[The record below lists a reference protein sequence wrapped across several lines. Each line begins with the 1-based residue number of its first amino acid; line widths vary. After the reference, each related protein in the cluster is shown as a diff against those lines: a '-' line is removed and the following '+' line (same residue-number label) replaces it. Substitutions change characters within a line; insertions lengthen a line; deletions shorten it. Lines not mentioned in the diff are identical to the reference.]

1 MIFQMAEEQQEK
13 KRNFFQ
19 KLHDKYR
26 LIIYNDDTFEEV
38 WFFRLSRLNVIA
50 VLGTSAIILIAL
62 VSLLIAFT
70 PLKEFIPG
78 YPQGDI
84 RMEIIS
90 NNQKLDSLEQELK
103 LREQYLDNLS
113 RIMSGKTPV
122 EKTTS
127 QDSTI
132 KTRNIEF
139 KKSKHDSILREQ
151 IEKEEKYTLSF
162 NYKKSK
168 EKDLSRIH
176 FFTPVKG
183 IVTNPFNQKNDHL
196 GTDIVADKDMVVVS
210 TLEGTV
216 TMANWTLKTGYVIQI
231 QHANNIL
238 SVYKH
243 NAELLKDVGD
253 HVKAGEAI
261 AIIGNSG
268 ELSSGPHLHFEL
280 WKDGSPLDPE
290 NYIVF

>member
-1 MIFQMAEEQQEK
+1 MEEEQKQEK
-13 KRNFFQ
+13 KGGFFRRLRN
-19 KLHDKYR
+19 KYR

-50 VLGTSAIILIAL
+50 VMGTSAIVLIAL

-78 YPQGDI
+78 YPKGDI
-84 RMEIIS
+84 KMNMIS
-90 NNQKLDSLEQELK
+90 NNQKLDSIQQELK

-113 RIMSGKTPV
+113 RIISGKTPK
-122 EKTTS
+122 EQTS
-127 QDSTI
+127 SRDTVVHRSDI
-132 KTRNIEF
+132 NFEN
-139 KKSKHDSILREQ
+139 SKHDSILRKQ
-151 IEKEEKYTLSF
+151 IEEEEKYMLSVD
-162 NYKKSK
+162 YKSQQD
-168 EKDLSRIH
+168 KDMSQVH

-183 IVTNPFNQKNDHL
+183 IVTNSFNQEEKHF
-196 GTDIVADKDMVVVS
+196 GTDVVASKDMVVVA
-210 TLEGTV
+210 TLDGTV
-216 TMANWTLKTGYVIQI
+216 TMANWTLKTGYVIQL
-231 QHANNIL
+231 QHDNRIL

-243 NAELLKDVGD
+243 NAELLKEVGD

-268 ELSSGPHLHFEL
+268 ELSTGPHLHFEL
-280 WKDGSPLDPE
+280 WKNGSPLNPE

>member
-1 MIFQMAEEQQEK
+1 MEEEQKQEK
-13 KRNFFQ
+13 KGRFFRKLRN
-19 KLHDKYR
+19 KYR

-50 VLGTSAIILIAL
+50 VMGTSAIVLIAL

-78 YPQGDI
+78 YPKGDI
-84 RMEIIS
+84 KMNMIS
-90 NNQKLDSLEQELK
+90 NNQKLDSIQQELK
-103 LREQYLDNLS
+103 LREQYLNNLS
-113 RIMSGKTPV
+113 RIISGETPE

-127 QDSTI
+127 RDTAVQQNDITFES
-132 KTRNIEF
+132 
-139 KKSKHDSILREQ
+139 SKHDSILRKQ
-151 IEKEEKYTLSF
+151 IEEEEKYTLAV
-162 NYKKSK
+162 NYKNQQD
-168 EKDLSRIH
+168 KDMSQIH

-183 IVTNPFNQKNDHL
+183 IVTNSYNQEEKHF
-196 GTDIVADKDMVVVS
+196 GTDIVASKDMVVVA
-210 TLEGTV
+210 TLDGTV
-216 TMANWTLKTGYVIQI
+216 TLANWTLKTGYVIQL
-231 QHANNIL
+231 QHDNRIL

-243 NAELLKDVGD
+243 NAELLKEVGD

-268 ELSSGPHLHFEL
+268 ELSTGPHLHFEL
-280 WKDGSPLDPE
+280 WKNGSPLNPE

>member
-1 MIFQMAEEQQEK
+1 MEEEQKQEK
-13 KRNFFQ
+13 KGRFFRKLRN
-19 KLHDKYR
+19 KYR

-50 VLGTSAIILIAL
+50 VMGTSAIVLIAL

-78 YPQGDI
+78 YPKGDI
-84 RMEIIS
+84 KMNMIS
-90 NNQKLDSLEQELK
+90 NNQKLDSIQQELK

-113 RIMSGKTPV
+113 RIISGKTPK
-122 EKTTS
+122 EQTS
-127 QDSTI
+127 SRDTVVHRSDI
-132 KTRNIEF
+132 NFEN
-139 KKSKHDSILREQ
+139 SKHDSILRKQ
-151 IEKEEKYTLSF
+151 IEEEEKYMLSVD
-162 NYKKSK
+162 YKSQQD
-168 EKDLSRIH
+168 KDMSQVH

-183 IVTNPFNQKNDHL
+183 IVTNSFNQEEKHF
-196 GTDIVADKDMVVVS
+196 GTDVVASKDMVVVA
-210 TLEGTV
+210 TLDGTV
-216 TMANWTLKTGYVIQI
+216 TMANWTLKTGYVIQL
-231 QHANNIL
+231 QHDNRIL

-243 NAELLKDVGD
+243 NAELLKEVGD

-268 ELSSGPHLHFEL
+268 ELSTGPHLHFEL
-280 WKDGSPLDPE
+280 WKNGSPLNPE

>member
-1 MIFQMAEEQQEK
+1 MAEEQQQEK

-19 KLHDKYR
+19 KLRDKYR

-50 VLGTSAIILIAL
+50 VLGTSAIILITL

-78 YPQGDI
+78 YPKGDV

-103 LREQYLDNLS
+103 LREQYLNNLS
-113 RIMSGKTPV
+113 RIMSGKTPK
-122 EKTTS
+122 EKASS

-132 KTRNIEF
+132 PTKDIKF

-151 IEKEEKYTLSF
+151 IEKEEKYTLSV
-162 NYKKSK
+162 NYKNTKS
-168 EKDLSRIH
+168 KDLSQIH

-183 IVTNPFNQKNDHL
+183 IVTNSFNQKNDHL
-196 GTDIVADKDMVVVS
+196 GTDIVADKDMVVAA

-261 AIIGNSG
+261 AVIGNSG

-280 WKDGSPLDPE
+280 WQDGSPLDPE

>member
-1 MIFQMAEEQQEK
+1 MEEEQQEK
-13 KRNFFQ
+13 KRSFFQ
-19 KLHDKYR
+19 KLRNKYR

-50 VLGTSAIILIAL
+50 VLGTSTIVLIVL

-70 PLKEFIPG
+70 SLKEFIPG
-78 YPQGDI
+78 YPEGNL
-84 RMEIIS
+84 RMQIIA
-90 NNQKLDSLEQELK
+90 NNQKLDSLEQELT
-103 LREQYLDNLS
+103 LREQYLNNIS
-113 RIMSGKTPV
+113 RIMSGKTPK
-122 EKTTS
+122 EQTS
-127 QDSTI
+127 YQDSTVPT
-132 KTRNIEF
+132 KNINF
-139 KKSKHDSILREQ
+139 KKSKHDSILRKQ
-151 IEKEEKYTLSF
+151 IEEEEKYTLSV
-162 NYKKSK
+162 NYNKPQKR
-168 EKDLSRIH
+168 DLSQIH

-183 IVTNPFNQKNDHL
+183 IITNSFNAKKHHY
-196 GTDIVADKDMVVVS
+196 GTDIVASKDMVVVA
-210 TLEGTV
+210 TLDGTV
-216 TMANWTLKTGYVIQI
+216 SLANWTLKTGYVIQL

-243 NAELLKDVGD
+243 NAELLKEVGD

-280 WKDGSPLDPE
+280 WQDGSPLNPE

>member
-1 MIFQMAEEQQEK
+1 MEEEQKQEK
-13 KRNFFQ
+13 KGGFFRKLRN
-19 KLHDKYR
+19 KYR

-50 VLGTSAIILIAL
+50 VLGTSSIVLIAL

-78 YPQGDI
+78 YPKGNVK
-84 RMEIIS
+84 MNMIS
-90 NNQKLDSLEQELK
+90 NNQKLDSIQQELK
-103 LREQYLDNLS
+103 LREQYLNNLS
-113 RIMSGKTPV
+113 RIISGETPK

-127 QDSTI
+127 RDTAVQQNDITFES
-132 KTRNIEF
+132 
-139 KKSKHDSILREQ
+139 SKHDSILRKQ
-151 IEKEEKYTLSF
+151 IEEEEKYTLAVD
-162 NYKKSK
+162 YKNQQD
-168 EKDLSRIH
+168 KDMSQIH

-183 IVTNPFNQKNDHL
+183 IVTNSYNQEEKHF
-196 GTDIVADKDMVVVS
+196 GTDIVASKDMVVVA
-210 TLEGTV
+210 TLDGTV
-216 TMANWTLKTGYVIQI
+216 TLANWTLKTGYVIQL
-231 QHANNIL
+231 QHKNRIL

-243 NAELLKDVGD
+243 NAELLKEVGD

-268 ELSSGPHLHFEL
+268 ELSTGPHLHFEL
-280 WKDGSPLDPE
+280 WQNGSPLDPE

>member
-1 MIFQMAEEQQEK
+1 MAEEQQQEK

-19 KLHDKYR
+19 KLRDKYR

-50 VLGTSAIILIAL
+50 VFGTSAIILITL

-78 YPQGDI
+78 YPKGDV

-90 NNQKLDSLEQELK
+90 NNQKLDSLEKELK
-103 LREQYLDNLS
+103 LREQYLNNLS
-113 RIMSGKTPV
+113 RIMSGKKPK

-132 KTRNIEF
+132 PTKDINF

-151 IEKEEKYTLSF
+151 IEKEEKYTLSV
-162 NYKKSK
+162 NYKDTRS
-168 EKDLSRIH
+168 KDLSQIH

-183 IVTNPFNQKNDHL
+183 IVTNSFNQKNDHL
-196 GTDIVADKDMVVVS
+196 GTDIVADKDMVVAA

-243 NAELLKDVGD
+243 NAELLKAVGD

-261 AIIGNSG
+261 AVIGNSG

-280 WKDGSPLDPE
+280 WQDGSPLDPE